1 MSPSEE
7 SLLPSKGS
15 KRSVCRR
22 NTPLKWCFPGPKCRA
37 FYSKHHCIKCNTTL
51 TAFCSGKPLEFIQS
65 WRCLVSILDYNTFS
79 MNVPASVLE
88 QCSAGLA
95 ALPLSHCPADSPSGL
110 LLFVLFKIP
119 LSASPSHGTT
129 SCEAC
134 KFEFHKSYYIL
145 CPLSYLLLFFFS
157 YLSYYSQVLQAVT
170 TMLVMFFPVWPLFFI
185 IKMGWYFH
193 IHGGSHWIN
202 HLFLP
207 TSVRDKMSLQLNSYA
222 FFGLLCILLV
232 EPFWLLI
239 YVCMYGMWV

>member
-1 MSPSEE
+1 MPFGRIQAHSEGAGSRFSSATWLLHGCLMSPSEE

-95 ALPLSHCPADSPSGL
+95 ALPLSHCPADSTSGL

-170 TMLVMFFPVWPLFFI
+170 T
-185 IKMGWYFH
+185 
-193 IHGGSHWIN
+193 
-202 HLFLP
+202 
-207 TSVRDKMSLQLNSYA
+207 
-222 FFGLLCILLV
+222 
-232 EPFWLLI
+232 
-239 YVCMYGMWV
+239 

>member
-1 MSPSEE
+1 MY
-7 SLLPSKGS
+7 LPVFSNNA
-15 KRSVCRR
+15 V
-22 NTPLKWCFPGPKCRA
+22 PGWQLCPC
-37 FYSKHHCIKCNTTL
+37 L
-51 TAFCSGKPLEFIQS
+51 TAQPTAHQGFFCSFCLKYRSPPRPPMVQPRVKP
-65 WRCLVSILDYNTFS
+65 VN
-79 MNVPASVLE
+79 
-88 QCSAGLA
+88 
-95 ALPLSHCPADSPSGL
+95 LSFTKA
-110 LLFVLFKIP
+110 
-119 LSASPSHGTT
+119 TT
-129 SCEAC
+129 SSVP
-134 KFEFHKSYYIL
+134 FLTYY
-145 CPLSYLLLFFFS
+145 CFFFS

-193 IHGGSHWIN
+193 IRGGSHWIN